1 MASTVNQSRYPK
13 RKRVDVNYEID
24 LSIDGDLDL
33 EDDGNVSE
41 ELGEDDSSS
50 ADPTSVQQHN
60 AVSIVED
67 DSEFEDASF
76 GSRKI
81 LKKVGRTLPPSKFH
95 NSLTPNSVKS

>member
-13 RKRVDVNYEID
+13 RKRIDVNYEID

-41 ELGEDDSSS
+41 ELGEESSSS
-50 ADPTSVQQHN
+50 ADSTSVQQHD
-60 AVSIVED
+60 AVSVVED
-67 DSEFEDASF
+67 DSEFEDATF

-81 LKKVGRTLPPSKFH
+81 LKKVDRTLPPSKSH
-95 NSLTPNSVKS
+95 NSLTSNSVKS